1 MWFVV
6 QGERDK
12 QSRTDNDYLIK
23 VNVQQTIE
31 QQKWTMFLTK
41 EKNKVRQKQVER
53 ETLFNLQ
60 GDYL

>member
-6 QGERDK
+6 QGERETI
-12 QSRTDNDYLIK
+12 QNRQWLLK
-23 VNVQQTIE
+23 VNVQQTVE

-53 ETLFNLQ
+53 ETFFNLQ